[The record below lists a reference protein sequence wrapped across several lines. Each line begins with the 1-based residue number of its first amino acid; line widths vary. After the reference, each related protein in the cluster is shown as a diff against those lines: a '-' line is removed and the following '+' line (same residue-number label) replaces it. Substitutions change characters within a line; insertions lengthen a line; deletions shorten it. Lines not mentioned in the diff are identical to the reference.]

1 LVSLTRSLAH
11 SLTHSLTRS
20 LARCPIAPLAHFSP
34 QGVAKTRYA
43 RGYSILSLICNVDKS
58 SEILERVF
66 RVLGRERVNI
76 QMMSQGASKSNI
88 ALIIR
93 DDQATHTLRAL
104 HHEFFE

>member
-1 LVSLTRSLAH
+1 
-11 SLTHSLTRS
+11 
-20 LARCPIAPLAHFSP
+20 
-34 QGVAKTRYA
+34 VAKTSYA